1 MPAPSFPDFEL
12 STDSEIQACLAELRN
27 SVQSTQSELE
37 ARRQEM
43 EMEAVAPQVEEAPAT
58 PQISPERR
66 AEFERIEAE
75 LGLPMEQQ
83 GLQLQPGNAAH
94 TIIHAAETLTAAV
107 QAQPRRNS
115 PEAEPQ
121 RGKELQWF
129 YVRDAQRMGPV
140 NQSQLLDLLEQGE
153 LQWNV
158 LVWNK
163 KLSDWIKASESEL
176 IDFSDGPPP
185 PPIPSTTP
193 AAKNQTGKEQKC
205 KACGRVNGPD
215 DRFCAGCGKP
225 LRSTRK

>member
-1 MPAPSFPDFEL
+1 MIDTADIQQQVDALSREVDAAVREAEARLGTAQAEL
-12 STDSEIQACLAELRN
+12 SQIASEIENKKEKIAEIERNPLPEIPEAIAQTEPSAEAYRGAEL
-27 SVQSTQSELE
+27 SPPIAPVI
-37 ARRQEM
+37 
-43 EMEAVAPQVEEAPAT
+43 AVAEQIFRQRSAAT
-58 PQISPERR
+58 
-66 AEFERIEAE
+66 
-75 LGLPMEQQ
+75 
-83 GLQLQPGNAAH
+83 
-94 TIIHAAETLTAAV
+94 
-107 QAQPRRNS
+107 
-115 PEAEPQ
+115 
-121 RGKELQWF
+121 GKELQWF
-129 YVRDAQRMGPV
+129 YVRDTQRMGPV

-193 AAKNQTGKEQKC
+193 AAKNQPGKEQKC